1 MPRRCILGLGV
12 LVALASFGCSDSSK
26 PGDGTARR
34 SMPVV
39 GGEPAEVGDYPSTV
53 SLMMNQ
59 GGGVW
64 ESSCTGTLVAPTVV
78 VTAAHCLQ
86 DWYGSPISTNEV
98 RIVYGYTDPASAPA
112 SERRTLASIHP
123 NPDYDPYASTD
134 SDGLGETMD
143 IGVMVLSE
151 PIENAVVTPILP
163 ASEVDDVLVA
173 GAEVHVVGYGINNIN
188 TWDSGILYKAVTPY
202 IRHIPTEMLA
212 GSPGNPDSCNG
223 DSGGPAYVM
232 VGGSLY
238 LVGITSRA
246 WKKSQAM
253 CGDGGIYTIAS
264 AYLPWLQGIVGD
276 LDAGVVDVVSD
287 VTLLD
292 ASDTCLPLTS
302 ACHPLTN
309 EGCDGAAGEA
319 CQVSGAGMACHE
331 GPNET
336 QLGEVCDQ
344 TDRFCAAGLHCG
356 ASLRCERVCCS
367 DADCPQGGPCTPI
380 SGAIGTLGTCGVE
393 EVDAGQDAEPDAGPD
408 AEPDAAGGAGGTA
421 GAGGSAGQAG
431 SGGVA
436 DAGVDAQ
443 PTDPGGDDE
452 GDDDGCGCRTAGS
465 SGSGAWAML
474 FAVGLGLGLRRRRR
488 TV

>member
-1 MPRRCILGLGV
+1 
-12 LVALASFGCSDSSK
+12 
-26 PGDGTARR
+26 
-34 SMPVV
+34 MPVV

-53 SLMMNQ
+53 SLMMDQ
-59 GGGVW
+59 GGGMW
-64 ESSCTGTLVAPTVV
+64 ESGCTGTLVTPTVV

-86 DWYGSPISTNEV
+86 DWYGSPLATNEV

-134 SDGLGETMD
+134 SDGLGATMD
-143 IGVMVLSE
+143 IGVVLLSE
-151 PIENAVVTPILP
+151 PIANAVVTPILP
-163 ASEVDDVLVA
+163 ASEVDSVLVA
-173 GAEVHVVGYGINNIN
+173 GAEVHVVGYGINNLN

-202 IRHIPTEMLA
+202 IRHIPSEMLA

-238 LVGITSRA
+238 LVGVTSRA

-276 LDAGVVDVVSD
+276 LDAGVVDVVTD
-287 VTLLD
+287 VSLLD

-309 EGCDGAAGEA
+309 EGCDGSSGEVCKVSAAGI
-319 CQVSGAGMACHE
+319 SCHE
-331 GPNET
+331 GPNEA
-336 QLGEVCDQ
+336 QAGDVCDQ
-344 TDRFCAAGLHCG
+344 TDRFCVAGFHCG

-380 SGAIGTLGTCGVE
+380 SGSIGTLGTCGVE
-393 EVDAGQDAEPDAGPD
+393 EVDAGQDAEPDA
-408 AEPDAAGGAGGTA
+408 EPDAAGGAGGAGGAA
-421 GAGGSAGQAG
+421 GAGGSSGQAG

-436 DAGVDAQ
+436 EAGADAQ
-443 PTDPGGDDE
+443 PTNPGSDE

-465 SGSGAWAML
+465 SGSGVGWML
-474 FAVGLGLGLRRRRR
+474 LVVGLGLGLVRRRSA
-488 TV
+488 V